1 MKSILFLLFLIKCV
15 LFRDSRAGYFPKL
28 KIEVKNELRTDEK
41 IVSKAGQYTKV
52 RFIGV
57 NEDSVEKENK
67 ETEESR
73 DKIEEKEDKND
84 INFSITKIESF
95 CKLEENKKN
104 PQCLRD
110 RSNNITNLME
120 TDMPE
125 IITEMQYE
133 GKDFTTLGLEEQLKK
148 LESYEQEIKDLENG
162 ELNKLVE
169 KLIEYSYYLSLI
181 DCSTIYSNISE
192 FSNCRKNKRKLLIVI
207 YQIIINKFKKSNQVD
222 DFLEK
227 GISDNR
233 EKNFKYFL
241 WLLNAFTLN
250 SDSFPIGTSQSLYY
264 LILRTKNSFA
274 YYLLYLEKD
283 LRDKEIDNSKIFS
296 VKKDVSILFAK
307 IMSNLINIFYYDE
320 YDGTIKSNKK
330 KTGILYSELGVNLHK
345 YIMDF
350 LAVFNQFGDG
360 EYEIS
365 DKISFFI
372 KKYHVD
378 NETSQLENVR
388 QLKEEKENDEQEIYS
403 FPDKGISVI
412 LNPKKIFQK
421 IISKLNETNE
431 AYQTN
436 QENQT
441 KQTNQTNQ
449 TDQINLE
456 EISIQIVNIESPLV
470 PIKRDKD
477 EATIRY
483 FVDISTYNK
492 YYMKTNLSSLV
503 EDEKPI
509 ILYNT
514 EYYPNLKHCFYFNE
528 DSDDLDT
535 QGVKTEFN
543 FNFNGTNYLKCSSEH
558 LTSFTAGDYVFY
570 ISAKEIK
577 IIIYV
582 VLIVVIIF
590 AIVTI
595 YITLKRIRSNNKEK
609 TGITS
614 GTQKNEEKKEKNN
627 EESELDNF

>member
-1 MKSILFLLFLIKCV
+1 MKSILLLLFLIECV
-15 LFRDSRAGYFPKL
+15 LFRDSKAGYFPKL
-28 KIEVKNELRTDEK
+28 KIKNELRTDEI
-41 IVSKAGQYTKV
+41 IVVNSGKYTKV
-52 RFIGV
+52 SFIGT
-57 NEDSVEKENK
+57 NEDSVEKEEK
-67 ETEESR
+67 ETEDSR
-73 DKIEEKEDKND
+73 DKIEEKVDKND
-84 INFSITKIESF
+84 INFSKTKIESF
-95 CKLEENKKN
+95 CKLEENKNN
-104 PQCLRD
+104 PKCLRD

-120 TDMPE
+120 TDIPE
-125 IITEMQYE
+125 IITKMQSE
-133 GKDFTTLGLEEQLKK
+133 GKDFATLELEEQLKK

-192 FSNCRKNKRKLLIVI
+192 FNNCRKNKVKLLFVI
-207 YQIIINKFKKSNQVD
+207 YQIIIDKFKQSTQVD

-233 EKNFKYFL
+233 EENFKYFL

-250 SDSFPIGTSQSLYY
+250 SDSFPRGKSQSLYY
-264 LILRTKNSFA
+264 LILRTKNSFV
-274 YYLLYLEKD
+274 YYLLRLEKD
-283 LRDKEIDNSKIFS
+283 LREKEIDNSKIFS
-296 VKKDVSILFAK
+296 VKKDISILFAK

-320 YDGTIKSNKK
+320 HDGTIKSNKK
-330 KTGILYSELGVNLHK
+330 KTGILYSELGFNLHK

-365 DKISFFI
+365 DKLSFFI
-372 KKYHVD
+372 KKYHAD
-378 NETSQLENVR
+378 NETSQLANVR

-403 FPDKGISVI
+403 FPDKGINVI

-431 AYQTN
+431 AYQAN
-436 QENQT
+436 QEN
-441 KQTNQTNQ
+441 KAEQTNRTNQ

-456 EISIQIVNIESPLV
+456 EISIQIVNIESPLI

-477 EATIRY
+477 DTTIRY

-492 YYMKTNLSSLV
+492 YYIKTNLSSLV
-503 EDEKPI
+503 EEEKPI

-528 DSDDLDT
+528 DSNDLDT
-535 QGVKTEFN
+535 QGIETEFN
-543 FNFNGTNYLKCSSEH
+543 FNFNGINYLKCSSEH
-558 LTSFTAGDYVFY
+558 LTSFTAGDYKSY
-570 ISAKEIK
+570 ISIKKIK
-577 IIIYV
+577 IIIYIT
-582 VLIVVIIF
+582 LIVIIIF
-590 AIVTI
+590 AIITI
-595 YITLKRIRSNNKEK
+595 YITVKRNPLNNKEK

-614 GTQKNEEKKEKNN
+614 GTLKSEEKKEKNN
-627 EESELDNF
+627 EVSELDNF